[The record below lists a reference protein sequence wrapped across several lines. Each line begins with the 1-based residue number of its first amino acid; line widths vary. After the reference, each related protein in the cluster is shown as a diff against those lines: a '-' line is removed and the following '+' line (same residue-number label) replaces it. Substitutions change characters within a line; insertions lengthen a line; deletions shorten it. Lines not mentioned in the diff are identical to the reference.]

1 MVDGTDLGT
10 PAPHGPLLLMALVRL
25 GPRPRSTT
33 ELLVPRHP
41 SAAAPGRRHLSVVAG
56 SGVAPVVAGSGVTPV
71 AADSTAVV
79 AVDPTA
85 AAEATA
91 VEAVDRRLKDLSL
104 AAQAFWPALFL
115 FFLHRFPG

>member
-1 MVDGTDLGT
+1 
-10 PAPHGPLLLMALVRL
+10 MAD
-25 GPRPRSTT
+25 T
-33 ELLVPRHP
+33 
-41 SAAAPGRRHLSVVAG
+41 AAVVE
-56 SGVAPVVAGSGVTPV
+56 V
-71 AADSTAVV
+71 ADSTAVV

-115 FFLHRFPG
+115 FFLHRFPGLIGIVARHLPRQGCRVRAEILFVDRQGPF